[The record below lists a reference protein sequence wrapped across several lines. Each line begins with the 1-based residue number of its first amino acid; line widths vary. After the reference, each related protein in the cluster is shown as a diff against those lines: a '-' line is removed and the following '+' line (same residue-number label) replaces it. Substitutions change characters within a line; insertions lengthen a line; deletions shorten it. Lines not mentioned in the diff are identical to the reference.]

1 MTLIKE
7 PTQLVTCTDMVELIE
22 AWKTLSC
29 LSMIRGEISIEEQEE
44 AYSRHDYHYE
54 KAAKSLARF
63 NRRTLSD
70 S

>member
-22 AWKTLSC
+22 AWHLYCSEMYHTGELSY
-29 LSMIRGEISIEEQEE
+29 EEVTE
-44 AYSRHDYHYE
+44 AKHRHDYHYE

>member
-22 AWKTLSC
+22 VWRLFAKIDDNFALHTEVE
-29 LSMIRGEISIEEQEE
+29 REEILH
-44 AYSRHDYHYE
+44 RHDYHYE